1 MDFETLA
8 LIQRLAFVVISRH
21 QREEPTRASLDVRR
35 KGTRAALQISWQPGK
50 APEYDRLIPL
60 GNLLDEII
68 MELRLEKDR
77 VGRQI
82 FRTTEPLFE
91 GGENPVY
98 RIDILRSEDDDEN

>member
-8 LIQRLAFVVISRH
+8 LIQRLAFVVIGRH
-21 QREEPTRASLDVRR
+21 HREEPSRASLDVRR
-35 KGTRAALQISWQPGK
+35 KGSRAALQISWQPGK
-50 APEYDRLIPL
+50 APEHDRLIPL

-82 FRTTEPLFE
+82 FQTTEPLFE
-91 GGENPVY
+91 GGDNPVY
-98 RIDILRSEDDDEN
+98 HIEIMRSEDQDDD